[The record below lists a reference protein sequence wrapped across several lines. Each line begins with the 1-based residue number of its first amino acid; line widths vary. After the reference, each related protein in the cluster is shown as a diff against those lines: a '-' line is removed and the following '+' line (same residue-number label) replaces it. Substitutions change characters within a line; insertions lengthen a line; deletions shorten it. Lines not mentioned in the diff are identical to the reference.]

1 MFYYV
6 YMLKTISGKQFKT
19 YVGYSTNVSLR
30 LKKHNS
36 NAGAKSTKGYKWIIV
51 FKKRFLSKSLALSY
65 EYYLKKNRNLRKDI
79 LSKYEKKIEKILLIT
94 NITN

>member
-1 MFYYV
+1 
-6 YMLKTISGKQFKT
+6 MLKTISGRQYKT
-19 YVGYSTNVSLR
+19 FVRYSTNVSLR

-36 NAGAKSTKGYKWIIV
+36 NTGAKSTKGHKWIIV

-65 EYYLKKNRNLRKDI
+65 EYYLKNNRNLRKKI

>member
-1 MFYYV
+1 
-6 YMLKTISGKQFKT
+6 MLKTISGRQYKT

-36 NAGAKSTKGYKWIIV
+36 NTGAKSTKGHKWKII
-51 FKKRFLSKSLALSY
+51 FKKRFISKSLALSY
-65 EYYLKKNRNLRKDI
+65 EYYLKNNRNLRKKI